1 MSTPVLNNGLFL
13 RDTNYKVSSH
23 VDSYH
28 LVNMLKSS
36 EPMDLGPVDLW
47 AMSQKVEMPL
57 YQMASFGGKNTIL
70 VDNPR
75 GEYKWQT
82 PVVQDLPYI
91 VENIETGNNLLGQD
105 GTTFKIKLNK
115 RSFGHGDII
124 TYDKYKGEELFI
136 TADDILPAGD
146 GFIYTVQ
153 LVNKNNVASLDKAY
167 LKPGTKFFRK
177 GSARGEYGEKF
188 SDIGELSAG
197 FREYYNFVGGAEAH
211 VHYSVSSRAEMMMK
225 GGMNADGTVPVTEIW
240 RSFDANIAK
249 DPSLTNIDAMVS
261 KMGKDYIKKAYDNGD
276 LSRTFVTKMEA
287 AHLSKIANDIETY
300 LMWGK
305 GGRIKQDGPDDIRLS
320 VGLWDQ
326 LDNSFKRIYNKSG
339 FSLELFRSE
348 IFNFYNGK
356 VDFKGPDPSRQII
369 VQTGMAGMK
378 MVNEAIKK
386 EAFNIAGASAG
397 QNNALFTDMSKAGI
411 GAISGNNAMDLN
423 FGFAFTS
430 YTIPFLANVKFVLNP
445 AFDNVHTNDIE
456 NPIIDG
462 FPLSSYNFI
471 VFDITDNTNDNIF
484 LLKMKWDS
492 ELKWFYQNG
501 TMDYMGRS
509 QGFASVGNFNGYR
522 VFMSQMMPSIW
533 VKDPTKV
540 LKIVMRN
547 PITGGSF

>member
-1 MSTPVLNNGLFL
+1 MATPVLNNGLFL

-23 VDSYH
+23 IDSYH
-28 LVNMLKSS
+28 LVNMLKSA

-57 YQMASFGGKNTIL
+57 YQMSSFGGKNTIM
-70 VDNPR
+70 VDTPR

-82 PVVQDLPYI
+82 PIVQDLPY
-91 VENIETGNNLLGQD
+91 VTEDIEPVSAVLGQD
-105 GTTFKIKLNK
+105 GTNFKIKLN
-115 RSFGHGDII
+115 RRVFGHGDIV
-124 TYDKYKGEELFI
+124 TYDKYKGLEMYI
-136 TADDILPAGD
+136 TADDILPSAD

-153 LVNKNNVASLDKAY
+153 LVNNNNNASLDHKY

-177 GSARGEYGEKF
+177 GSARGEYGERF
-188 SDIGELSAG
+188 SDIGELSNG

-225 GGMNADGTVPVTEIW
+225 GGLNADGSVPVTEIW
-240 RSFDANIAK
+240 RTFDKNLDPSIANIDQMLA
-249 DPSLTNIDAMVS
+249 V
-261 KMGKDYIKKAYDNGD
+261 MGKEYIKKAYDNGS
-276 LSRTFVTKMEA
+276 LTRSFLTKMEA
-287 AHLSKIANDIETY
+287 AHLTKIATDIETY
-300 LMWGK
+300 LMWGQ
-305 GGRIKQDGPDDIRLS
+305 GGRIKQDGPDDMRLS
-320 VGLWDQ
+320 VGLWSQ
-326 LDNSFKRIYNKSG
+326 LDNSYKRIYNKSG
-339 FSLELFRSE
+339 FTLDLFRSE
-348 IFNFYNGK
+348 IFNFFNGK
-356 VDFKGPDPSRQII
+356 VEFKGPDPQRNLI

-378 MVNEAIKK
+378 MINQQIKK
-386 EAFNIAGASAG
+386 EAFGTGLTVNMDQSGV
-397 QNNALFTDMSKAGI
+397 
-411 GAISGNNAMDLN
+411 GAISGSNAMDLN

-471 VFDITDNTNDNIF
+471 IFDITDNTNDNIF
-484 LLKMKWDS
+484 LLKLKWDS

-509 QGFASVGNFNGYR
+509 QGFQSSGNFNGYR
-522 VFMSQMMPSIW
+522 VMMSQTMPSIW

-547 PITGGSF
+547 PVTGGSF

>member
-28 LVNMLKSS
+28 LMNMLKSTD
-36 EPMDLGPVDLW
+36 PMDLGPVDLW
-47 AMSQKVEMPL
+47 AMTQKVEMPL
-57 YQMASFGGKNTIL
+57 YQMASFGGKNTII

-82 PVVQDLPYI
+82 PIVQDLPYI
-91 VENIETGNNLLGQD
+91 VEDVEPGATNLGID
-105 GTTFKIKLNK
+105 GTNFKIKLNK

-124 TYDKYKGEELFI
+124 TYDKYRGVELYI
-136 TADDILPAGD
+136 TAEDILPSGD
-146 GFIYTVQ
+146 GFVYTVQ
-153 LVNKNNVASLDKAY
+153 LVNNDNTKSLDKAY

-177 GSARGEYGEKF
+177 GSARGEYGERF
-188 SDIGELSAG
+188 SDIGELNAG
-197 FREYYNFVGGAEAH
+197 FREFYNFVGGAEAH
-211 VHYSVSSRAEMMMK
+211 VHYSVSSRAHMMAQ

-240 RSFDANIAK
+240 RSFDANIAN

-261 KMGKDYIKKAYDNGD
+261 KLGKDYIKKAYDNGT
-276 LSRTFVTKMEA
+276 LTRSFVTKMET
-287 AHLSKIANDIETY
+287 AHLTKIANDIETY
-300 LMWGK
+300 LMWGQ
-305 GGRIKQDGPDDIRLS
+305 GGRIKQDGPDDLRLS
-320 VGLWDQ
+320 VGLWAQ
-326 LDNSFKRIYNKSG
+326 LDNSFKRVYNKSS

-356 VDFKGPDPSRQII
+356 VEFKGPDPQRQII
-369 VQTGMAGMK
+369 VQTGMAGMR

-386 EAFNIAGASAG
+386 EAFNTAGAG
-397 QNNALFTDMSKAGI
+397 TALYADMSKAGL

-462 FPLSSYNFI
+462 YPLSSYNFI
-471 VFDITDNTNDNIF
+471 VFDITDNTNDNIY
-484 LLKMKWDS
+484 LLKLKWDS

-501 TMDYMGRS
+501 TMDYMGRT
-509 QGFASVGNFNGYR
+509 QGFASSGNFNGYR
-522 VFMSQMMPSIW
+522 VFMTQTMPSIW

>member
-1 MSTPVLNNGLFL
+1 MATPVLNNGLFL
-13 RDTNYKVSSH
+13 RDTTYKVSSH

-28 LVNMLKSS
+28 LQNMLKSS

-47 AMSQKVEMPL
+47 AMTQKVEMPL
-57 YQMASFGGKNTIL
+57 YQMASFGGKNTIM
-70 VDNPR
+70 VDNAR

-82 PVVQDLPYI
+82 PIVQDLPYI
-91 VENIETGNNLLGQD
+91 VEDVEPTQTTLGAD
-105 GTTFKIKLNK
+105 GVSFKIKIN
-115 RSFGHGDII
+115 RRIFGHGDII
-124 TYDKYKGEELFI
+124 TYDKYRGLELYI
-136 TADDILPAGD
+136 LPNEDILPSGD
-146 GFIYTVQ
+146 GFVYTVQ
-153 LVNKNNVASLDKAY
+153 LVNNNNTATLDKKF

-177 GSARGEYGEKF
+177 GSARGEYGERF
-188 SDIGELSAG
+188 SDIGELQNG

-211 VHYSVSSRAEMMMK
+211 VHYSISSRADMMMK
-225 GGMNADGTVPVTEIW
+225 GGLNADGTVPVTEIW
-240 RSFDANIAK
+240 RSFDKNL
-249 DPSLTNIDAMVS
+249 DPSITKIDDMVKS
-261 KMGKDYIKKAYDNGD
+261 MGKDWIKKSYDNGN
-276 LSRTFVTKMEA
+276 LTRSFVTNLEA
-287 AHLSKIANDIETY
+287 AHLSKVANDIETY
-300 LMWGK
+300 LMWGQ

-320 VGLWDQ
+320 VGLWSQ
-326 LDNSFKRIYNKSG
+326 LDNSYKRIYNKST
-339 FSLELFRSE
+339 FNLELFRSE

-356 VDFKGPDPSRQII
+356 VEFKGPDPNRQII
-369 VQTGMAGMK
+369 VQTGMAGMR

-386 EAFNIAGASAG
+386 EAFSGTIGGTTGLIANMDKSGV
-397 QNNALFTDMSKAGI
+397 
-411 GAISGNNAMDLN
+411 GAISGTNAMDLN

-484 LLKMKWDS
+484 LLKLSWDNQ
-492 ELKWFYQNG
+492 LKWFYQNG

-509 QGFASVGNFNGYR
+509 QGFASSGNFNGYR
-522 VFMSQMMPSIW
+522 VFMTQTMPSIW

-547 PITGGSF
+547 PVTGGSF